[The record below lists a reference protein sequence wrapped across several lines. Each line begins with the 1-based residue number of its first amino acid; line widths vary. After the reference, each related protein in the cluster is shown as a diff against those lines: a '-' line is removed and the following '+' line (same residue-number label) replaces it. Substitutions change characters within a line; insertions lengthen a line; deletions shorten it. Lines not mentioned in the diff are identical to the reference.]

1 MAKKRRDSEESI
13 EKIERAALQLFAK
26 KGYSNTSLEQ
36 VADVAGF
43 TKGAVYYY
51 FKTKE
56 TLLLHLLARIQERSI
71 QATAQRVHD
80 MPDDAV
86 QKLEAFVQLQAQW
99 AATYPDDL
107 VILVLTSLEFH
118 NADTPVREAIRNYYR
133 IMEELLTDVFTMGK
147 SRGQINQ
154 RVDVTSAVLANIAR
168 HDGNMLLWH
177 RSGCDPSVG
186 RVLTSAAR
194 HAVRQFGVVAD
205 QDAGQRASKSSSS

>member
-1 MAKKRRDSEESI
+1 MATRRGDSEVSI
-13 EKIERAALQLFAK
+13 EKIERAALHLFAK

-36 VADVAGF
+36 VAAEAGF

-56 TLLLHLLARIQERSI
+56 TLLLHLLERIRGRSI
-71 QATAQRVHD
+71 EATAAHVRSLQAG
-80 MPDDAV
+80 AV
-86 QKLEAFVQLQAQW
+86 PKLEAFVQCQAQW

-118 NADTPVREAIRNYYR
+118 DEDTPVREAIRDYYGQ
-133 IMEELLTDVFTMGK
+133 MESLLIEVFTE
-147 SRGQINQ
+147 GQRAGEISQ
-154 RVDVTSAVLANIAR
+154 QLDIGAAVLANIAR

-177 RSGCDPSVG
+177 RSGCDAAVG

-194 HAVRQFGVVAD
+194 QAVRQFGVAVKSVVA
-205 QDAGQRASKSSSS
+205 

>member
-1 MAKKRRDSEESI
+1 MATRRGDSEVSI
-13 EKIERAALQLFAK
+13 EKIERAALHLFAK

-36 VADVAGF
+36 VAAEAGF

-56 TLLLHLLARIQERSI
+56 TLLLHLLERIRARSI
-71 QATAQRVHD
+71 EATVAHVRAMQAG
-80 MPDDAV
+80 AV

-118 NADTPVREAIRNYYR
+118 DEDTPVREAIRDYYR
-133 IMEELLTDVFTMGK
+133 QMESLLVGGFK
-147 SRGQINQ
+147 QGQPAGAINEHL
-154 RVDVTSAVLANIAR
+154 DIGAAVLANIAR

-177 RSGCDPSVG
+177 RSGCDPAVG

-194 HAVRQFGVVAD
+194 QAVRQFGVAL
-205 QDAGQRASKSSSS
+205 KSVTA

>member
-1 MAKKRRDSEESI
+1 MASKRGDSEVSI
-13 EKIERAALQLFAK
+13 EKIESAALQLFAK

-36 VADVAGF
+36 VAAMAGF

-71 QATAQRVHD
+71 LATAARVRE
-80 MPDDAV
+80 MPGGAI

-99 AATYPDDL
+99 AATYPNDL

-118 NADTPVREAIRNYYR
+118 DADTPVREAIRDYYR
-133 IMEELLTDVFTMGK
+133 HMEALLTEVFTAGK
-147 SRGQINQ
+147 ETGEIGQK
-154 RVDVTSAVLANIAR
+154 VDVSAAVLANIAR

-194 HAVRQFGVVAD
+194 HAVRQFGVE
-205 QDAGQRASKSSSS
+205 AGQVVA